1 VRKRTGTITRSPL
14 ERRDFLRGATLRHS
28 RTPTEWRMSWQ
39 GIRPPKYVHFPIPDL
54 SVPQDSDSLNALLGR
69 IISTGRS
76 AVVHCWG
83 GRGRAPGLVGA
94 CFLSLSVAILLPRS
108 RRVVRVWLQ
117 TVQAA
122 YDTSSSRAD
131 ARSLPGALQCSPQVS
146 KSPTGAVLARG
157 RARSDGLLAARTE
170 ERNY

>member
-1 VRKRTGTITRSPL
+1 
-14 ERRDFLRGATLRHS
+14 LRHS

-76 AVVHCWG
+76 AVVHCTCTAG
-83 GRGRAPGLVGA
+83 VGVGELGSWA
-94 CFLSLSVAILLPRS
+94 HAFSHSVTHLPYCCPEARS

-131 ARSLPGALQCSPQVS
+131 ARSLVPGALQCSPQV
-146 KSPTGAVLARG
+146 T
-157 RARSDGLLAARTE
+157 
-170 ERNY
+170 